1 MPVPGSI
8 VDLHTHTVVG
18 GADSRLEPDEL
29 IIEATRVGLSG
40 VNLTEHDL
48 RWGEDELRALRSRH
62 PELFVSH
69 AIEVST
75 DHGHVLAIGL
85 RGYSPE
91 MSRLRRLRE
100 IADEHGAF
108 LIVAHPFR
116 RFFDRKRD
124 DDDILNVEQASR
136 LPVFDLVDAIEVLN
150 GHNQVREN
158 YLALQVAK
166 YLGKPATSGSDA
178 HMKRGIGSYGCVFED
193 TVETE
198 AQFLSLLHSGR
209 FYPGRD
215 LINGKYENYAEC
227 AEPQPLFD

>member
-1 MPVPGSI
+1 MSGSI

-29 IIEATRVGLSG
+29 MIEAKRVGLAG
-40 VNLTEHDL
+40 VNITEHDM
-48 RWGEDELRALRSRH
+48 RWDEDELGSLRSRH
-62 PELFVSH
+62 PQLFVSH
-69 AIEVST
+69 AIEVTT
-75 DHGHVLAIGL
+75 DHGHVLAVGL
-85 RGYSPE
+85 RGYSSE
-91 MSRLRRLRE
+91 MYRLRRLRE
-100 IADEHGAF
+100 IADEQGAF
-108 LIVAHPFR
+108 LVVAHPFR

-124 DDDILNVEQASR
+124 GEDITSVEQASR
-136 LPVFDLVDAIEVLN
+136 LPVFDLVDAIEVNN

-166 YLGKPATSGSDA
+166 YLGKPMTSGSDA

-193 TVETE
+193 MIETE
-198 AQFLSLLHSGR
+198 EQFLHLLHKGL

-215 LINGKYENYAEC
+215 LINGKLENYAEC